1 MHLKVHESDKGAVH
15 VLHDPHVP
23 HVQGQSHGGVQE
35 VHEAQQN
42 YQHEQ
47 EVFLDALR
55 CA

>member
-1 MHLKVHESDKGAVH
+1 MT
-15 VLHDPHVP
+15 PHG

-35 VHEAQQN
+35 VHEAHQID
-42 YQHEQ
+42 QHEQ